1 MLLNLFRLL
10 RAKDWIKNI
19 FVIAPLVF
27 SGQFLLLNSVY
38 DILIVMIFFC
48 LSSSAVYIFNDIH
61 DFEIDRLHEKKLK
74 IRPIANGSI
83 SIPFAYSFF
92 YFFFIL
98 MSLSWFFNEKVTFIL
113 FIYLIMNIFY
123 TLKIKEIPL
132 LDILSIAFGFLL
144 RVFAGSIILNVSPSP
159 WILTTTLCF
168 ALFLAGVKR
177 KSELML
183 FGAKIR
189 PVLDKYSVSVLDLV
203 IQTSLTTSIV
213 FYSLFTITSKPELI
227 VTIPFVIFGFF
238 RFIYIFDKYDLSS
251 SPVDILLKDFQLM
264 ANFILWFILCVW
276 VNWPI

>member
-1 MLLNLFRLL
+1 
-10 RAKDWIKNI
+10 
-19 FVIAPLVF
+19 
-27 SGQFLLLNSVY
+27 
-38 DILIVMIFFC
+38 
-48 LSSSAVYIFNDIH
+48 
-61 DFEIDRLHEKKLK
+61 
-74 IRPIANGSI
+74 
-83 SIPFAYSFF
+83 
-92 YFFFIL
+92 